1 MATSK
6 ARDTET
12 GFEKA
17 IDRVRDNVKGFA
29 ASAGETAAGG
39 VGSVVDYG
47 ADGLKSVAHKVPQ
60 VEDWADSQIEQA
72 RDAVREQPLK
82 MMAIAAGVGALF
94 GLFFLRR

>member
-6 ARDTET
+6 ARETET

-17 IDRVRDNVKGFA
+17 IDRVRDNVKEFA
-29 ASAGETAAGG
+29 SSASESAAGG
-39 VGSVVDYG
+39 LASVVDYG
-47 ADGLKSVAHKVPQ
+47 ADGIKSVAHKVPQ
-60 VEDWADSQIEQA
+60 ATDWADSQVEQA
-72 RDAVREQPLK
+72 REAVREQPIK

>member
-1 MATSK
+1 MAASK

-17 IDRVRDNVKGFA
+17 IDRVRDNVKEFTSS
-29 ASAGETAAGG
+29 ASESVAGG
-39 VGSVVDYG
+39 LGSVVDHG
-47 ADGLKSVAHKVPQ
+47 ADGLKSVAHKVPE
-60 VEDWADSQIEQA
+60 VEAWASNQIEQA